1 MYSEHGVGLVHR
13 RLSIIDLACGAQP
26 MFNEDR
32 TLVVVFNGEI
42 YNFRELRGALEGKG
56 HVFSTSSDTEVILH
70 GYEEWAEQCPRQ
82 FSGMFAF
89 ALYDREEGSLFLCR
103 DRCGEKPL
111 YYFQDAEGFRFASEL
126 PAMLALLGFTPRPD
140 PEALYL
146 YLRLGYIPA
155 PYCFY
160 QGVRKLPAGA
170 SLMVRNGMLT
180 PRTYYEPE
188 ATVSYTIDEEGL
200 AEELDAVLRR
210 AVKRM
215 LVSDVPLGAF
225 LSGGLDSSLI
235 VAMMAREGQGP
246 PPETFSIGFEDHSYD
261 ESQFAERAARAVG
274 SRHTR
279 YPVAF
284 DDFDTCLEIMDWFGE
299 PFADSSSIPTHYLA
313 RETRRRVTVA
323 LSGDGGDEMF
333 GGYRR
338 YLAQRFAAY
347 YRLLPVWLREKAL
360 QRIFR
365 ACADQDAYFA
375 ESLAK
380 AALVFA
386 ERADAA
392 GSASGLMLNTVFS
405 HDEIAG
411 LIPELGSKGALL
423 EQCLGTDLP
432 KNDPVEALMAADRML
447 YLPDDILV
455 KVDRMSMKNSL
466 EVRAPFLDPEVLEF
480 TGRLPLALKI
490 NRLRQKYLLK
500 RVARRYLPAEIVS
513 RKKHGFVV
521 PMAQWLKQAGVED
534 CRRRMPSI
542 LQAEAVNRL
551 LGEHFRG
558 GIDHCQ
564 KLFALVVLGRY
575 FG

>member
-1 MYSEHGVGLVHR
+1 
-13 RLSIIDLACGAQP
+13 

-32 TLVVVFNGEI
+32 TMVVVFNGEI
-42 YNFRELRGALEGKG
+42 YNFRELRGALEAKG
-56 HVFSTSSDTEVILH
+56 HVFSTASDTEVILH
-70 GYEEWAEQCPRQ
+70 GYEEWGHDCPKR

-89 ALYDREEGSLFLCR
+89 ALYDRETGVLFLCR

-111 YYFQDAEGFRFASEL
+111 YYFHDAEGFRFASEVPSL
-126 PAMLALLGFTPRPD
+126 LALLGFAPGLDPD
-140 PEALYL
+140 ALYL

-160 QGVRKLPAGA
+160 QGVRKLPAGT
-170 SLMVRNGMLT
+170 SLLVHDGTLSQ
-180 PRTYYEPE
+180 RTYYEPE
-188 ATVSYTIDEEGL
+188 TTVSRTIDEDAL
-200 AEELDAVLRR
+200 AEELDSVLRR

-235 VAMMAREGQGP
+235 VAMMAREGQGG
-246 PPETFSIGFEDHSYD
+246 PPETFSIGFAEASYD
-261 ESQFAERAARAVG
+261 ESLFAGRAAAAIG

-284 DDFDTCLEIMDWFGE
+284 DEFERCLTIMDWFGE
-299 PFADSSSIPTHYLA
+299 PFADSSSIPTYYLA
-313 RETRRRVTVA
+313 RETRKRVTVA

-338 YLAQRFAAY
+338 YLAQRFAGY
-347 YRLLPVWLREKAL
+347 YRALPTWVREKVL
-360 QRIFR
+360 RRFFR
-365 ACADQDAYFA
+365 VCADQDVYFA
-375 ESLAK
+375 ESMAK

-386 ERADAA
+386 ERADTA
-392 GSASGLMLNTVFS
+392 GSVSGLMLNTVFS
-405 HDEIAG
+405 HGEIAE
-411 LIPELGSKGALL
+411 LIPELGSKGSLL
-423 EQCLGTDLP
+423 EQYVGTYLP
-432 KNDPVEALMAADRML
+432 KNDPVEALIAADRLL

-480 TGRLPLALKI
+480 SGRLPLCLKI

-500 RVARRYLPAEIVS
+500 QVARRYLPAEIVS

-521 PMAQWLKQAGVED
+521 PMAQWLKQAGIEE
-534 CRRRMPSI
+534 CRRRMPTL
-542 LQAEAVNRL
+542 LQLDAVNRL
-551 LGEHFRG
+551 LDEHFRG
-558 GIDHCQ
+558 GVDHCQ
-564 KLFALVVLGRY
+564 KLFALIVLGRY
-575 FG
+575 AE